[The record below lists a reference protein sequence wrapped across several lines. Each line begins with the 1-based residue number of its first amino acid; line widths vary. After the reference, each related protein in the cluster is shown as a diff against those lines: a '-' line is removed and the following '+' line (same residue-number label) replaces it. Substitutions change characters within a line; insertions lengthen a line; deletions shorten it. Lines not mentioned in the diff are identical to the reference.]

1 MSTLST
7 LGKLREAVELS
18 GQRLDAAAQKI
29 ELRDDWSDYIGNPG
43 TRSCERGSPQD
54 EAEYAAAKAIESAT
68 FECEGCERVTTRSY
82 PRALAEAM
90 AVILRARGME
100 ASVAP
105 DCDDRSQ
112 AWLYAYDGAEYEP

>member
-1 MSTLST
+1 MTTITTTESLIS
-7 LGKLREAVELS
+7 
-18 GQRLDAAAQKI
+18 QIDAI
-29 ELRDDWSDYIGNPG
+29 TE
-43 TRSCERGSPQD
+43 TVRSAD
-54 EAEYAAAKAIESAT
+54 ADAAAKAIESAT
-68 FECEGCERVTTRSY
+68 FEGEGCERVTTRSY

-112 AWLYAYDGAEYEP
+112 AWLYAYDGADSKVEVYEP